1 MAFFPTGNRM
11 SVWISRDAWLLLQ
24 QAVVDTPVVRMVQ
37 TERGWFE
44 TVTGIASGLMTLTL
58 LALTIAL
65 VPAAWNFRK
74 SHKKVSA
81 LMDRVYG
88 DINPIVRH
96 LSTIADNVD
105 YITTSIRVDVQQV
118 NQTIA
123 AANQRLNHA
132 VALAEQRLN
141 EFNALIQVVQQEAE
155 DTFVSTASTVRGVR
169 EGAATFRRQ
178 ALDAHALAG
187 ADTMEDDEL
196 LEEDLDGD
204 DGTNHEFD
212 DDPPG
217 EYGRPAPRIRPREGR
232 GDRA

>member
-1 MAFFPTGNRM
+1 M
-11 SVWISRDAWLLLQ
+11 SLTIGQDGWLLLL
-24 QAVVDTPVVRMVQ
+24 QAVAVDTPVVKMVQ
-37 TERGWFE
+37 SDRGWFD

-65 VPAAWNFRK
+65 APAAWNFRK
-74 SHKKVSA
+74 SRKRITE
-81 LMDRVYG
+81 LLDRVYG

-123 AANQRLNHA
+123 GANQRLNHA

-155 DTFVSTASTVRGVR
+155 DTFVSTAATVRGVR

-178 ALDAHALAG
+178 ALDDHAF
-187 ADTMEDDEL
+187 ADADMMDDEP
-196 LEEDLDGD
+196 LEEELDGD
-204 DGTNHEFD
+204 DGTNDEFD
-212 DDPPG
+212 DEPPG
-217 EYGRPAPRIRPREGR
+217 DIARPAPRIRPRER
-232 GDRA
+232 H

>member
-1 MAFFPTGNRM
+1 M
-11 SVWISRDAWLLLQ
+11 SLWIGQEAWLLLQ
-24 QAVVDTPVVRMVQ
+24 QAAVDTQVVRMAAA
-37 TERGWFE
+37 ERGWFE

-65 VPAAWNFRK
+65 APAAWNFRK
-74 SHKKVSA
+74 SHKKISA
-81 LMDRVYG
+81 LLDRVYG

-96 LSTIADNVD
+96 LSTVADNVD

-141 EFNALIQVVQQEAE
+141 EFNALIRVVQQEAE
-155 DTFVSTASTVRGVR
+155 DTFISTASTVRGVR

-178 ALDAHALAG
+178 ALEQPLPDA
-187 ADTMEDDEL
+187 DYMDEEP
-196 LEEDLDGD
+196 LEEELDGD
-204 DGTNHEFD
+204 DGTHGEFD
-212 DDPPG
+212 DEPPG
-217 EYGRPAPRIRPREGR
+217 EYARPAPRIRPRER
-232 GDRA
+232 